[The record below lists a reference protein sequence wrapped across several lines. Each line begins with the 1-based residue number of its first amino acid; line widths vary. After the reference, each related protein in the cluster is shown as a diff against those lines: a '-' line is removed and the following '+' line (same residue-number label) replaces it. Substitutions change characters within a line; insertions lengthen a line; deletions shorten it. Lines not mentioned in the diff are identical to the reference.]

1 MSNFN
6 RRDFI
11 KISGASFAG
20 VALTPTNTGF
30 FKNFFQKE
38 NKHLLESEAIKVPTV
53 CEVCFWNCAGW
64 VYKDKEN
71 NIKKII
77 GNDIDPHSNGRLCP
91 RGTGGLG
98 MYYDE
103 DRLKTPL
110 IRVEKDGK
118 QVFKKATWNEAFDVI
133 VKNMKSIEKKYGKE
147 SLALFY
153 HGKTGPHFK
162 HLLQYWGSDTNAKP
176 ASAQCLITREAGYI
190 ATYGAGLASPEPTDI
205 RNTECLVLIGSHI
218 GENMHNG
225 HVQDVSNLID
235 RGGSIITVD
244 PRFSTVASHSTKW
257 LPIKPSTDMAL
268 LLAWMHII
276 INENLYDK
284 AYVEKYT
291 HGFEELKVHVQK
303 YTPEWAQGIT
313 TIPVADIYKTA
324 RMMGAAS
331 PKVIIHP
338 GRHTAWYGDDTQR
351 TRAMAILNAIL
362 GSWGRKGGFYFP
374 DKVKLPTYPH
384 PEIPKPKWSW
394 RDISQGKHK
403 MAFAGITNE
412 IMDHALPEYK
422 GPLKIKGMY
431 FVATNPL
438 QAIPEEQKII
448 RALKNQDFIV
458 AVDTM
463 PSEITGYA
471 DVVLPEATFLERLDD
486 IRTSQHKSPNIAL
499 RYPAVKPKYDSK
511 PGWWIA
517 REIGLRLGL
526 QDFYKW
532 ETFDEVLD
540 WQLKQVGSSLEE
552 MKEVGVKHFPRKK
565 AMFLEDGEDYWFNT
579 NTGKIELVSTDF
591 EEWKYDALPKYKS
604 HGEVP
609 SGFLRLI
616 YGRLPMH
623 TFGRTLNNPNLN
635 DLKKEPSLWVNPKV
649 AKIYGVAN
657 GQEVWLQNPKGK
669 VSSFTVKVRVTER
682 IRHDSV
688 FLPHGFG
695 NKGRIFIDDGTV
707 HEMSRTYGRG
717 ISDAEM
723 IHKVEI
729 DPETGGTGMRN
740 NFVTILTEKPVKK
753 KKAVKKDDS
762 KKKDEAKKDSIQ
774 KEASAAKKTVKKE
787 ELTKKD
793 K

>member
-1 MSNFN
+1 MSFN
-6 RRDFI
+6 RRNFI
-11 KISGASFAG
+11 KISGVAGAG
-20 VALTPTNTGF
+20 VALSPKLSGAFQSF
-30 FKNFFQKE
+30 FKEEKQPLKE
-38 NKHLLESEAIKVPTV
+38 SDAIKVPTV
-53 CEVCFWNCAGW
+53 CEICFWNCAGW

-71 NIKKII
+71 NIRKIL

-118 QVFKKATWNEAFDVI
+118 QIFKKATWDEALDLI
-133 VKNMKSIEKKYGKE
+133 AKNMKTIDKKYGKE
-147 SLALFY
+147 SIALFY

-205 RNTECLVLIGSHI
+205 RSTDCLVLIGSHI

-225 HVQDVSNLID
+225 HVQDVSELID
-235 RGGSIITVD
+235 RGGDIITVD

-268 LLAWMHII
+268 LLAWMNVI
-276 INENLYDK
+276 INENLYD
-284 AYVEKYT
+284 ADYVKQYT
-291 HGFEELKVHVQK
+291 YGFEELAAHVQK

-313 TIPVADIYKTA
+313 TIPAADIYKTA

-374 DKVKLPTYPH
+374 DKITLPTYPH
-384 PEIPKPKWSW
+384 PEIPKPRWTW
-394 RDISQGKHK
+394 REISQGKHK

-422 GPLKIKGMY
+422 GPFKIKAMF
-431 FVATNPL
+431 FVATNPI

-448 RALKNQDFIV
+448 RALKNQEFIV

-517 REIGLRLGL
+517 RELGLKLGL
-526 QDFYKW
+526 QDFYRW
-532 ETFDEVLD
+532 ENFEDVLD
-540 WQLKQVGSSLEE
+540 WQLKQVGSSMEE
-552 MKEVGVKHFPRKK
+552 MKKVGVKHFPRKK
-565 AMFLEDGEDYWFNT
+565 PMFLEKDEEYWFNT
-579 NTGKIELVSTDF
+579 NTGKIELYSTDF
-591 EEWKYDALPKYKS
+591 DEWGYKPLPEYKS

-609 SGFLRLI
+609 SGYLRLI

-623 TFGRTLNNPNLN
+623 TFGRTLNNPNLF
-635 DLKKEPSLWVNPKV
+635 DLKSEPLLWINPKI
-649 AKIYGVAN
+649 AKIYGIEN
-657 GQEVWLQNPKGK
+657 GQYIWLQNPKGK

-695 NKGRIFIDDGTV
+695 NKGRIFVDDGTV

-723 IHKVEI
+723 IHQVSI

-740 NFVTILTEKPVKK
+740 NFVSLHTEKPKPVKRK
-753 KKAVKKDDS
+753 K
-762 KKKDEAKKDSIQ
+762 
-774 KEASAAKKTVKKE
+774 
-787 ELTKKD
+787 
-793 K
+793 

>member
-1 MSNFN
+1 MSRFN

-11 KISGASFAG
+11 KISGTATAG
-20 VALTPTNTGF
+20 VALTPKLTSGF
-30 FKNFFQKE
+30 KSFFGEEKPITDD
-38 NKHLLESEAIKVPTV
+38 KLTKVPTV

-71 NIKKII
+71 NIKKVI
-77 GNDIDPHSNGRLCP
+77 GNDDDPHSNGRLCP

-103 DRLKTPL
+103 DRLKKPL
-110 IRVEKDGK
+110 IRVEVDGK
-118 QVFKKATWNEAFDVI
+118 QTFKEVSWEVALDKVVE
-133 VKNMKSIEKKYGKE
+133 NMKKIEKDYGKE

-190 ATYGAGLASPEPTDI
+190 ATYGSGLASPEPTDI
-205 RNTECLVLIGSHI
+205 RNTKCVVLIGSHI

-225 HVQDVSNLID
+225 HVQDISDLID
-235 RGGSIITVD
+235 RGGDIITVD
-244 PRFSTVASHSTKW
+244 PRFSTVASHSSHW

-268 LLAWMHII
+268 LLAWMNVI
-276 INENLYDK
+276 INEDLYDK
-284 AYVEKYT
+284 DYVERYT
-291 HGFEELKVHVQK
+291 YGFEELRQHVQK
-303 YTPEWAQGIT
+303 YTPEWAQTIT
-313 TIPVADIYKTA
+313 TIPAGDIYKTA
-324 RMMGAAS
+324 RVMGAAS

-374 DKVKLPTYPH
+374 DKVKLPKHPH
-384 PEIPKPKWSW
+384 PPVPKPKWSW
-394 RDISQGKHK
+394 RDISQKKHK
-403 MAFAGITNE
+403 LAFAGITNE
-412 IMDHALPEYK
+412 IIEHALPEYD
-422 GPLKIKGMY
+422 GPHKVKGMF

-438 QAIPEEQKII
+438 QAVPKEATIKK
-448 RALKNQDFIV
+448 ALQNLDFVV

-486 IRTSQHKSPNIAL
+486 IRVSQHKSPNIAL
-499 RYPAVKPKYDSK
+499 RYPAVEPKYDSK

-517 REIGLRLGL
+517 KEIGLRLGL
-526 QDFYKW
+526 DDFYDW
-532 ETFDEVLD
+532 EDFEEVLD
-540 WQLKQVGSSLEE
+540 WQLKQVGSSMEE
-552 MKEVGVKHFPRKK
+552 MKEIGVKHFPRKK
-565 AMFLEDGEDYWFNT
+565 PMYIDEEEGHWFNT

-591 EEWKYDALPKYKS
+591 QEWGYDPLPVYKS
-604 HGEVP
+604 HGDAP
-609 SGFLRLI
+609 AGFLRLI

-623 TFGRTLNNPNLN
+623 TFGRTLNNPNLHAIKN
-635 DLKKEPSLWVNPKV
+635 EPNLWVNPKV
-649 AKIYGVAN
+649 ARIYGIEN
-657 GQEVWLQNPKGK
+657 GQEVWLENPNGK
-669 VSSFTVKVRVTER
+669 ISSFPIKVRVTER

-695 NKGRIFIDDGTV
+695 NKGRIKVGDEII
-707 HEMSRTYGRG
+707 EMSRTYGRG

-740 NFVTILTEKPVKK
+740 NFVKILTELP
-753 KKAVKKDDS
+753 S
-762 KKKDEAKKDSIQ
+762 
-774 KEASAAKKTVKKE
+774 KKE
-787 ELTKKD
+787 EQS
-793 K
+793 

>member
-1 MSNFN
+1 MSKFN

-11 KISGASFAG
+11 KISGTATAG
-20 VALTPTNTGF
+20 VALAPKLTSGFKSF
-30 FKNFFQKE
+30 FKEETPLTDDKF
-38 NKHLLESEAIKVPTV
+38 IKTPTV

-64 VYKDKEN
+64 VYKNEN
-71 NIKKII
+71 NKIQKII

-118 QVFKKATWNEAFDVI
+118 QEFQEATWEEALDLV
-133 VKNMKSIEKKYGKE
+133 VKNMKEIESKYGKE

-190 ATYGAGLASPEPTDI
+190 ATYGTGLASPEPTDI
-205 RNTECLVLIGSHI
+205 RNTECLVLIGNHI

-225 HVQDVSNLID
+225 HVQDVADLID
-235 RGGSIITVD
+235 RKGNIITVD
-244 PRFSTVASHSTKW
+244 PRFSTMAAHSTHW
-257 LPIKPSTDMAL
+257 LPIKPATDLAL
-268 LLAWMHII
+268 LLAWIHVI

-284 AYVEKYT
+284 EYVEKYT
-291 HGFEELKVHVQK
+291 YGFDELKEHVKK
-303 YTPEWAQGIT
+303 YTPEWAQSIT
-313 TIPVADIYKTA
+313 TIPAGDIYKTA
-324 RMMGAAS
+324 RVMGASA

-351 TRAMAILNAIL
+351 TRAMAILNGIL

-374 DKVKLPTYPH
+374 EKISLPTLPH
-384 PEIPKPKWSW
+384 PPVPKPNWTW

-403 MAFAGITNE
+403 LAFAGITNE
-412 IMDHALPEYK
+412 IIDHALPEYE
-422 GPLKIKGMY
+422 GPHKVKGMF

-438 QAIPEEQKII
+438 QAIPSEETVKK
-448 RALKNQDFIV
+448 ALQNQDFVV

-486 IRTSQHKSPNIAL
+486 IRVSQHISPNIAL
-499 RYPAVKPKYDSK
+499 RYPAVKPKYNTK

-517 REIGLRLGL
+517 REIGIRLGL
-526 QDFYKW
+526 NDFYHW
-532 ETFDEVLD
+532 ENFEEVLD
-540 WQLKQVGSSLEE
+540 WQLKQVGSSMEE
-552 MKEVGVKHFPRKK
+552 MKEVGVKHFPRKEP
-565 AMFLEDGEDYWFNT
+565 LYLNEDEEHWFNT

-591 EEWKYDALPKYKS
+591 VEWGYDPLPVYKS
-604 HGEVP
+604 HGEAP
-609 SGFLRLI
+609 AGFLRLN

-635 DLKKEPSLWVNPKV
+635 DLKNEPKLWVHPKV
-649 AKIYGVAN
+649 ARIYDISN
-657 GQEVWLQNPKGK
+657 DQEVWLKNTKDK
-669 VSSFTVKVRVTER
+669 ISSFSIKVRVTER

-695 NKGRIFIDDGTV
+695 NKGRINIDGEIL
-707 HEMSRTYGRG
+707 EMSRTYGRG
-717 ISDAEM
+717 ISDAEL
-723 IHKVEI
+723 ISNIEI
-729 DPETGGTGMRN
+729 DPETGGTGLRN
-740 NFVTILTEKPVKK
+740 NFVTILTENPH
-753 KKAVKKDDS
+753 
-762 KKKDEAKKDSIQ
+762 
-774 KEASAAKKTVKKE
+774 KKE
-787 ELTKKD
+787 IES
-793 K
+793 

>member
-1 MSNFN
+1 MQNS
-6 RRDFI
+6 RRKFL
-11 KISGASFAG
+11 KISTLGATGA
-20 VALTPTNTGF
+20 ALTYPVVAKGISF
-30 FKNFFQKE
+30 FKNEEPLSDDK
-38 NKHLLESEAIKVPTV
+38 LTKVATV

-64 VYKDKEN
+64 VYKDEDNK
-71 NIKKII
+71 IKKII
-77 GNDIDPHSNGRLCP
+77 GNDIDPHSNGKLCP

-98 MYYDE
+98 MYTDE
-103 DRLKTPL
+103 DRLKHPL
-110 IRVEKDGK
+110 IRVEKDGE
-118 QVFKKATWNEAFDVI
+118 QTFVEATWEEALDLV
-133 VKNMKSIEKKYGKE
+133 VKNMKKIDKKYGKE

-162 HLLQYWGSDTNAKP
+162 HLFQYWGSDTNAKP

-225 HVQDVSNLID
+225 HVQDVSDLID
-235 RGGSIITVD
+235 RGGDIITVD
-244 PRFSTVASHSTKW
+244 PRFSTVAAHSSHW

-268 LLAWMHII
+268 LLAWIHVL
-276 INENLYDK
+276 INEDLYDK
-284 AYVEKYT
+284 EYVEKYT
-291 HGFEELKVHVQK
+291 HGFDELKEHVQK
-303 YTPEWAQGIT
+303 YTPEWAQSIT
-313 TIPVADIYKTA
+313 TIPAGDIYKTA
-324 RMMGAAS
+324 RVMGNAS

-362 GSWGRKGGFYFP
+362 GSWGRKGGFYFAE
-374 DKVKLPTYPH
+374 KFKLPKHPH
-384 PEIPKPKWSW
+384 PPVPKPKWTW

-403 MAFAGITNE
+403 LAFAGITNE
-412 IMDHALPEYK
+412 IIDHALPEYK
-422 GPLKIKGMY
+422 GEHKVKGMF

-438 QAIPEEQKII
+438 QAVPDEEKIKK
-448 RALKNQDFIV
+448 ALHHLEFVV

-486 IRTSQHKSPNIAL
+486 IRVSQHKSPNIAL
-499 RYPAVKPKYDSK
+499 RYPAVEPKYNTK

-517 REIGLRLGL
+517 REIGIRLGL
-526 QDFYKW
+526 NDFYPW
-532 ETFDEVLD
+532 ENFEEVLD
-540 WQLKQVGSSLEE
+540 WQLKQVGSSMEE
-552 MKEVGVKHFPRKK
+552 MKEVGVKHFPRTKP
-565 AMFLEDGEDYWFNT
+565 MYINEDGSHYFNT

-591 EEWKYDALPKYKS
+591 QEWGYDPLPVYKS

-609 SGFLRLI
+609 AGYLRLI

-635 DLKKEPSLWVNPKV
+635 DLKSEPKLWVNPKN
-649 AKIYGVAN
+649 ARIYGLEN
-657 GQEVWLQNPKGK
+657 DQEVWLKNPKGK
-669 VSSFTVKVRVTER
+669 VSSFSIKVRITER

-695 NKGRIFIDDGTV
+695 NKGRIVTADGELF
-707 HEMSRTYGRG
+707 EMSRTYGRG

-723 IHKVEI
+723 ITNVSI
-729 DPETGGTGMRN
+729 DPETGGTGLRN
-740 NFVTILTEKPVKK
+740 NFVAILTEKP
-753 KKAVKKDDS
+753 
-762 KKKDEAKKDSIQ
+762 
-774 KEASAAKKTVKKE
+774 TKKE
-787 ELTKKD
+787 VIS
-793 K
+793 